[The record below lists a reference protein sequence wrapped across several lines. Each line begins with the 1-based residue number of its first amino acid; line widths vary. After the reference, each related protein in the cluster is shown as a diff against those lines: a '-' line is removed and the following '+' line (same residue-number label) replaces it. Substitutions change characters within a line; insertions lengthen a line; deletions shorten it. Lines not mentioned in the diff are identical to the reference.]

1 MHILTPETAAA
12 IADGVYL
19 LQNDDLATLKQFGRT
34 LGCEGRFTVP
44 ANGRFEGRSG
54 ALLWKPLSGF
64 GYVAMGEGAH
74 AGEML
79 LATRGTAMLADWVT
93 DAAIAVQ
100 RGPGGLPVHA
110 GFNETWKSFAPALRE
125 FLRGRNPSRVHCI
138 GHSLGGALAM
148 LNADFLTSNGVADV
162 ALYTFGAPRTGDGVF
177 AHSLTARVGAEKVFR
192 VSNPVDPV
200 AMIPLFPFWHLPF
213 GGRGHVIQRTAD
225 LPISFA
231 GHSMVKSYVPGV
243 AGKDWGALHDPGT
256 SALDV
261 SAWLRHSAQGHGSFL
276 IGSARLLAMIADA
289 LGWLMKTAGKVVLG
303 SINLQLSVGLTV
315 LDQVAWLLSRA
326 AHLSAQIGLHVK
338 ALISAISRFLGRK
351 TLEVGDVT
359 VSFLRW
365 LLGLLF
371 NSLRAAAQRALTTLG
386 R

>member
-1 MHILTPETAAA
+1 MHILTPDAAAA

-19 LQNDDLATLKQFGRT
+19 LQNDDVATLTQFGRT
-34 LGCEGRFTVP
+34 LGCEDHFGVP
-44 ANGRFEGRSG
+44 GARRFEGRSG

-64 GYVAMGEGAH
+64 GYAAMGEGDY

-100 RGPGGLPVHA
+100 RGPSGLPVHA

-125 FLRGRNPSRVHCI
+125 FLRGRNPSRVHCV

-148 LNADFLTSNGVADV
+148 LNADFLTHNGVADV
-162 ALYTFGAPRTGDGVF
+162 ALYTFGAPRTGDAVF
-177 AHSLTARVGAEKVFR
+177 ARSLTARVGAAQVLR

-200 AMIPLFPFWHLPF
+200 AMVPLFPFWHLPF
-213 GGRGHVIQRTAD
+213 GGRGLVIQRTAD

-231 GHSMVKSYVPGV
+231 GHSMIKSYIPGV
-243 AGKDWGALHDPGT
+243 AGKDWGGLNDPGT
-256 SALDV
+256 SAFDIA
-261 SAWLRHSAQGHGSFL
+261 AWLNHAAQGHGGFL
-276 IGSARLLAMIADA
+276 MGSARLLGLIAEA
-289 LGWLMKTAGKVVLG
+289 LSWLMKSAGSLLLG
-303 SINLQLSVGLTV
+303 SINLQLTAGLTL
-315 LDQVAWLLSRA
+315 LDQIAWLLSRA

-338 ALISAISRFLGRK
+338 ALVSAICRFLGRK

-359 VSFLRW
+359 ASFLRW

-371 NSLRAAAQRALTTLG
+371 SSLRAAAQRALATLG

>member
-1 MHILTPETAAA
+1 
-12 IADGVYL
+12 
-19 LQNDDLATLKQFGRT
+19 
-34 LGCEGRFTVP
+34 
-44 ANGRFEGRSG
+44 
-54 ALLWKPLSGF
+54 
-64 GYVAMGEGAH
+64 
-74 AGEML
+74 
-79 LATRGTAMLADWVT
+79 MLADWVT

-125 FLRGRNPSRVHCI
+125 FLRGRNPSRVHCV

-162 ALYTFGAPRTGDGVF
+162 ALYTFGAPRTGDAIF
-177 AHSLTARVGAEKVFR
+177 ARSLTARIGSRKVFR

-213 GGRGHVIQRTAD
+213 DGSGLVIQRTAD

-243 AGKDWGALHDPGT
+243 AGKDWSALHDPGT
-256 SALDV
+256 SSLDV
-261 SAWLRHSAQGHGSFL
+261 AAWLNNAAQGHGSFL
-276 IGSARLLAMIADA
+276 AGSARLLGMIASA
-289 LGWLMKTAGKVVLG
+289 LGWLMKSSIKLALG
-303 SINLQLSVGLTV
+303 SINLQLSAGLTV

-326 AHLSAQIGLHVK
+326 AHLSAQIGTQVK
-338 ALISAISRFLGRK
+338 VLIGAIFRFLGRK
-351 TLEVGDVT
+351 TMEVGDVT

-371 NSLRAAAQRALTTLG
+371 NSLRAAAQRALAMLG